1 MTHHH
6 LQTIIRTC
14 LSVLLSFTLVA
25 LFPPTS
31 HSSQFPDPQYEIPN
45 AESPNWWQAAQRD
58 IRQRE
63 YHITWQ
69 PSPLF
74 PGESPG
80 YQAPNREQNLRIG
93 FGRDTIRF
101 VPRTGVGSPWTLGL
115 TLTSSKRGRT
125 GSSVGAPSLSVHENH
140 VTYARGPITERYTN
154 QETGLGQELRILSPE
169 YPLLSPSSPIALEL
183 GLTGDLIPH
192 LADGYSTSLEQGNQA
207 IQFGLA
213 DSSPVLQYTLLDVRD
228 ATNRQLS
235 AKIELSP
242 AHHIPQTLRITI
254 DDTYAAYPITLRGV
268 FFSLQPGTG
277 SPSGMSSQSGFS
289 QAWTGESDQ
298 DDARLGYALSTIGDV
313 NGDGYSDLVVG
324 VPWYDSGETDEGAAF
339 VYYGG
344 AYGLAQGSVDW
355 ITESNRIEAHFGYAV
370 SLAGDVNGDGYADI
384 VIGAPDYDGTGA
396 VFVYHGSPNGLTSSA
411 DWTTVGDQENALFGT
426 SVSTAGDLDGDGYTD
441 VIVGA
446 RDYDG
451 DQTDEGA
458 AFVYHGSP
466 TGLTAGSANWT
477 AVGGQA
483 SAHLGVAVSTAG
495 DVNGDGYADVLI
507 GAPGYDSITG
517 TTTLTDAGRAYVYL
531 GSLTGLVTD
540 TIGWMAGGE
549 QAGSQFGTAVST
561 AGDANGDG
569 WADIL
574 IGAPGYDVTG
584 TAIFTDVGR
593 VYAYY
598 GRSTAG
604 ESAPFTDSPNW
615 VANGDQSGA
624 HFGAAVSIAGDLN
637 SDGYADIAI
646 GAPDYD
652 DVQPNEGAAFV
663 YQGTATGPSSGPTW
677 SAHPIDQEN
686 AHFGTAVSTVGDVN
700 GDGHGDIAI
709 GATGYDHEH
718 TDEGG
723 AFVYHG
729 SPGGLATSPSWS
741 STGGYDG
748 ALFGWSVATAGDV
761 NGDGYADIII
771 GAPTYDRGQT
781 EEGAAFLYTG
791 GPAGPSTGP
800 MWVGEGDQAW
810 AWFGQA
816 VASAGDV
823 NGDGYADI
831 IIGAP
836 RYDGE
841 QIDDGKVFVYHGSA
855 AGPSPGAAN
864 WTAPRENQGTAV
876 FGVSSR
882 FGVAVSSVGDVNGD
896 GYADIIV
903 GANGYDEEETNEG
916 AAFVYHGGPT
926 GLSQDF
932 VWAAHP
938 TDQAYANYGR
948 SVSTAGDVNG
958 DGYSDAIVGA
968 PWVAKSGLDAELDGT
983 AYVYY
988 GSDTGLAAD
997 ANWTVTEVFT
1007 SAEFGTAVSTAGD
1020 VNGDGYS
1027 DVLVGAYKYT
1037 KVLGVTPWREGGAFV
1052 YHGSSTGLNEGPAD
1066 WLAKSG
1072 KEQARFGISVSGAG
1086 DVNGDG
1092 YGDVIVGASSYDT
1105 GLAHEGAAFVYHGSP
1120 TGLAEGPMDWITTG
1134 NQERAALG
1142 FAVSTAGDVNGDGYG
1157 DILVGAPTYN
1167 ARGTDEGAAFV
1178 YLGNGGAGA
1187 PLIPNQMRSDSLTP
1201 IAPLGRSNHA
1211 NEVRLHLI
1219 GRSPLGRES
1228 VALQWQLAP
1237 LGIPFTATVSG
1248 TLSGTSAAWRDVL
1261 TTGVVLSQTVGGLA
1275 EGTVY
1280 RWRVRTLYHPGS
1292 RLGQVTSRW
1301 LYLPWNGPQEA
1312 DFRTP
1317 HPLTPD
1323 ISRATYLPL
1332 ILLENGWPVIK
1343 P

>member
-1 MTHHH
+1 
-6 LQTIIRTC
+6 
-14 LSVLLSFTLVA
+14 VF
-25 LFPPTS
+25 FPPAS
-31 HSSQFPDPQYEIPN
+31 HSSQALSPQDPMSNLQ
-45 AESPNWWQAAQRD
+45 SPNWWTAVQED

-69 PSPLF
+69 PSPLC
-74 PGESPG
+74 PSDSPG

-93 FGRDTIRF
+93 FGPDTIRF

-115 TLTSSKRGRT
+115 ALT
-125 GSSVGAPSLSVHENH
+125 GSERGGAKSSVDTPTLSVHENH
-140 VTYARGPITERYTN
+140 VAYSRGPITERYTN
-154 QETGLGQELRILSPE
+154 QETGLEQELRILNPE
-169 YPLLSPSSPIALEL
+169 YPPSPSSPIALEF
-183 GLTGDLIPH
+183 GLTGNLIPH
-192 LADGYSTSLEQGNQA
+192 LADGTSTSLEQGSQA

-213 DSSPVLQYTLLDVRD
+213 DATPVLQYTLLDIRD
-228 ATNRQLS
+228 ATNRQLP
-235 AKIELSP
+235 AQIELIP
-242 AHHIPQTLRITI
+242 AHHVPQTLLITI
-254 DDTYAAYPITLRGV
+254 DGAVVAYPIILRGR

-298 DDARLGYALSTIGDV
+298 DDARLGYALSTAGDV
-313 NGDGYSDLVVG
+313 NGDGYSDLVGG

-344 AYGLAQGSVDW
+344 ADGLAQGSADW
-355 ITESNRIEAHFGYAV
+355 ITESNRMEAHFGYAV

-384 VIGAPDYDGTGA
+384 AIGAPDYDGTGA
-396 VFVYHGSPNGLTSSA
+396 VFVYHGSPMGLTSSA
-411 DWTTVGDQENALFGT
+411 DWMAVGDQENALFGT

-441 VIVGA
+441 IIVGA

-477 AVGGQA
+477 TIGGQA

-495 DVNGDGYADVLI
+495 DANGDGYADVLI

-540 TIGWMAGGE
+540 TIGWIAGGE
-549 QAGSQFGTAVST
+549 QAGSQFGAAVST

-584 TAIFTDVGR
+584 TAILTDVGR

-604 ESAPFTDSPNW
+604 ESAPFTESPNW
-615 VANGDQSGA
+615 VATGDQAGA
-624 HFGAAVSIAGDLN
+624 RFGAAVSIAGDLN

-663 YQGTATGPSSGPTW
+663 YQGGATGLSSGPTW
-677 SAHPIDQEN
+677 NAHPIDQEN

-700 GDGHGDIAI
+700 GDGHSDIAI
-709 GATGYDHEH
+709 GATGYDHGH

-729 SPGGLATSPSWS
+729 SPGGLATNPSWS
-741 STGGYDG
+741 SNGGHDG

-761 NGDGYADIII
+761 NGDGYADIIV

-781 EEGAAFLYTG
+781 EEGAAFLYAG

-800 MWVGEGDQAW
+800 TWVGEGDQAW

-855 AGPSPGAAN
+855 GGPSPGAAD
-864 WTAPRENQGTAV
+864 WAAPGENQGTTI
-876 FGVSSR
+876 FGVSAR

-903 GANGYDEEETNEG
+903 GANGYDAEETNEG

-932 VWAAHP
+932 VWATHP
-938 TDQAYANYGR
+938 TDQAYANYGH

-1120 TGLAEGPMDWITTG
+1120 AGLTEDPADWITTG

-1157 DILVGAPTYN
+1157 DIIVGAPTYN
-1167 ARGTDEGAAFV
+1167 AGGTDEGAAFV
-1178 YLGNGGAGA
+1178 YLGNGGTGA

-1280 RWRVRTLYHPGS
+1280 RWRVRTLYPTGS

-1301 LYLPWNGPQEA
+1301 LYLPWNSPQEA

-1323 ISRATYLPL
+1323 ISSAAYLPL
-1332 ILLENGWPVIK
+1332 ILLENDWPVIK